1 VKVSGFVYPED
12 EENYNEVIIADSF
25 SEAGEIVENLL
36 EVENRFSILAEPRLG
51 TGTYSGSEESLIYID
66 SPFEDLTGRDI
77 EIEKLLQ
84 DVESFPDL
92 SLSEV
97 SIVHKFP
104 TYPVR
109 TGMASGNQLKSFLDS
124 QFQRASDYGVDTT
137 YIGIDRGLEKVAEDS
152 NYDVEV
158 RLHIRLFSNLLQN
171 LRREDTLPVVRLLF
185 L

>member
-1 VKVSGFVYPED
+1 VKVSGFVYPESD
-12 EENYNEVIIADSF
+12 RNYNEVIIADSF
-25 SEAGEIVENLL
+25 SEAGEIVGNLL
-36 EVENRFSILAEPRLG
+36 EVENRFSILDEPRPG
-51 TGTYSGSEESLIYID
+51 TGTYSGSEESLIHIE

-104 TYPVR
+104 TYPVK
-109 TGMASGNQLKSFLDS
+109 TGIASESQVKSFLES
-124 QFQRASDYGVDTT
+124 QFRRASDYAVNTT

-152 NYDVEV
+152 DYGVEV
-158 RLHIRLFSNLLQN
+158 RTTDSVI
-171 LRREDTLPVVRLLF
+171 
-185 L
+185 